1 MAFTFKVK
9 KRCRF
14 CGTALREDGTCP
26 NEKCPRYVEEKT
38 EDNTSTGTTST
49 GTNDT
54 TSTTTDTDKTSD
66 TTAK

>member
-1 MAFTFKVK
+1 MFKIK
-9 KRCRF
+9 KRCFF
-14 CGTALREDGTCP
+14 CNKVLREDGTCQNP
-26 NEKCPRYVEEKT
+26 NCPQYVEEKT

-54 TSTTTDTDKTSD
+54 TNTTTDTDKTSD

>member
-26 NEKCPRYVEEKT
+26 NEKCPRYVPDPAPEP
-38 EDNTSTGTTST
+38 
-49 GTNDT
+49 
-54 TSTTTDTDKTSD
+54 TTDTNDGGNTE
-66 TTAK
+66 TEPTP